1 MTTPIKGRRALESLN
16 FFMADVQAGVGP
28 FLGVFLQSRGWNP
41 ASIGSVMTIGGIAGM
56 LATSPAGA
64 LVDAT
69 RFKRSLVVICSI
81 FTVLASVLLWVSQS
95 YVWVASSQVA
105 TAIGGAALGPLL
117 AGITLGMVRE
127 SGFAEQFGR
136 NQMANHAGNVVA
148 AAASGYLG
156 WRFGFGAIFLL
167 AACAALLAISSVLL
181 IPASAIDHRA
191 ARGLGVGDE
200 EKPLP
205 AYKVLIGNRPLMV
218 LGAALAL
225 FHLGN
230 AAMLPLYG
238 MAVVNA
244 HEGDPAIFTA
254 KTVVVAQLVMI
265 VASYIAMRSLRT
277 RGHWSIILITFIA
290 LPLRGVVAAF
300 VIKSW
305 GVWPVQALD
314 GIGAGLQSVA
324 VPALVARLL
333 EGSGHVNV
341 GQGAVMTMQG
351 IGAALSPL
359 LGGVLAQAFGYRVAF
374 LLLGSVAVGSVL
386 LWVGFARAL
395 RVAPCRSRLI
405 GDACEAMSYQQ
416 TISQ

>member
-1 MTTPIKGRRALESLN
+1 
-16 FFMADVQAGVGP
+16 
-28 FLGVFLQSRGWNP
+28 
-41 ASIGSVMTIGGIAGM
+41 MTIGGIAGM
-56 LATSPAGA
+56 LSTGPAGA

-69 RFKRSLVVICSI
+69 RFKRSLVVTCSI
-81 FTVLASVLLWVSQS
+81 FTVLASLLLWRSQS
-95 YVWVASSQVA
+95 YAWVAASQMA

-136 NQMANHAGNVVA
+136 NQIANHAGNVVA
-148 AAASGYLG
+148 AASSGYLG
-156 WRFGFGAIFLL
+156 WRFGFGAIFVL
-167 AACAALLAISSVLL
+167 AACAAMLAIVSVLL
-181 IPASAIDHRA
+181 IPADAIDHRA
-191 ARGLGVGDE
+191 ARGLADDDE
-200 EKPLP
+200 QHPLP
-205 AYKVLIGNRPLMV
+205 AHKVLLGSRPLMV

-244 HEGDPAIFTA
+244 REGDPAIFTA
-254 KTVVVAQLVMI
+254 KTVAVAQLVMI
-265 VASYIAMRSLRT
+265 VTSYIAMRSLR
-277 RGHWSIILITFIA
+277 RHGHWAIIMITFLA
-290 LPLRGVVAAF
+290 LPLRGLVAAL

-341 GQGAVMTMQG
+341 GQGAVMTLQAV
-351 IGAALSPL
+351 GAALSPL
-359 LGGVLAQAFGYRVAF
+359 LGGVLAQSFGYRVAF
-374 LLLGSVAVGSVL
+374 LMLGAIAVGSVL
-386 LWVGFARAL
+386 LWLGFARLMRGAQH
-395 RVAPCRSRLI
+395 SR
-405 GDACEAMSYQQ
+405 E
-416 TISQ
+416 

>member
-1 MTTPIKGRRALESLN
+1 MMTSTSKGRRALEALN

-28 FLGVFLQSRGWNP
+28 FLGVFLQSKGWNP

-56 LATSPAGA
+56 LSTGPAGA

-69 RFKRSLVVICSI
+69 RFKRSLVVTCSI
-81 FTVLASVLLWVSQS
+81 FTVLASLLLWRSQS
-95 YVWVASSQVA
+95 YAWVAASQIA

-127 SGFAEQFGR
+127 SGFAVQFGR
-136 NQMANHAGNVVA
+136 NQIANHAGNVVA
-148 AAASGYLG
+148 AASSGYLG
-156 WRFGFGAIFLL
+156 WRFGFGAIFVL
-167 AACAALLAISSVLL
+167 AACAAVLAIVSVLL
-181 IPASAIDHRA
+181 IPAGAIDHRA
-191 ARGLGVGDE
+191 ARGLGVDDE
-200 EKPLP
+200 RQPLP
-205 AYKVLIGNRPLMV
+205 GYKVLLASRPLMV

-230 AAMLPLYG
+230 AAMLSLYG

-265 VASYIAMRSLRT
+265 VASYIAMRSLR
-277 RGHWSIILITFIA
+277 RHGHWSIILITFLA
-290 LPLRGVVAAF
+290 LPVRGVVAAL

-341 GQGAVMTMQG
+341 GQGAVMTLQAV
-351 IGAALSPL
+351 GAALSPL
-359 LGGVLAQAFGYRVAF
+359 LGGVLAQHFGFRVAF
-374 LLLGSVAVGSVL
+374 LLLGAMAVGSVL
-386 LWVGFARAL
+386 LWLGSAKLVRRAQHS
-395 RVAPCRSRLI
+395 P
-405 GDACEAMSYQQ
+405 E
-416 TISQ
+416 

>member
-1 MTTPIKGRRALESLN
+1 MTSTSKGQRALEALN

-28 FLGVFLQSRGWNP
+28 FLGVFLQSKGWSP

-56 LATSPAGA
+56 LSTGPAGA

-69 RFKRSLVVICSI
+69 RFKRSLVVTCSI
-81 FTVLASVLLWVSQS
+81 FTVLASLLLWRSQS
-95 YVWVASSQVA
+95 YAWVAASQIA

-127 SGFAEQFGR
+127 AGFAEQFGR
-136 NQMANHAGNVVA
+136 NQIANHAGNVIA
-148 AAASGYLG
+148 AASSGYLG
-156 WRFGFGAIFLL
+156 WRFGFGAIFVL
-167 AACAALLAISSVLL
+167 AACAAILAIVSVLL
-181 IPASAIDHRA
+181 IPAGAIDHRA
-191 ARGLGVGDE
+191 ARGMAGDGE
-200 EKPLP
+200 HHPLP
-205 AYKVLIGNRPLMV
+205 AYKVLLGSRPLMV

-265 VASYIAMRSLRT
+265 VASYVAMRSLR
-277 RGHWSIILITFIA
+277 RHGHWSIILITFLA
-290 LPLRGVVAAF
+290 LPVRGVVAAF

-341 GQGAVMTMQG
+341 GQGAVMTLQAV
-351 IGAALSPL
+351 GAALSPL
-359 LGGVLAQAFGYRVAF
+359 LGGVLAQNFGYRVAF
-374 LLLGSVAVGSVL
+374 LLLGAMAVGSVL
-386 LWVGFARAL
+386 LWLGFAKLMGGASH
-395 RVAPCRSRLI
+395 SR
-405 GDACEAMSYQQ
+405 E
-416 TISQ
+416 

>member
-1 MTTPIKGRRALESLN
+1 MTMRTSKGRRALEALN

-28 FLGVFLQSRGWNP
+28 FLGVFLQSKGWNP

-56 LATSPAGA
+56 LSTGPAGA

-69 RFKRSLVVICSI
+69 RYKRSLVVTCSI
-81 FTVLASVLLWVSQS
+81 FTVLASLLLWRSQA
-95 YVWVASSQVA
+95 YAWVAASQMA

-136 NQMANHAGNVVA
+136 NQIANHAGNVVA
-148 AAASGYLG
+148 AASSGYLG
-156 WRFGFGAIFLL
+156 WRFGFGAIFVL
-167 AACAALLAISSVLL
+167 AACSAVLAIVSVLL
-181 IPASAIDHRA
+181 IPAGAIDHRA
-191 ARGLGVGDE
+191 ARGFTADDE
-200 EKPLP
+200 QHPLP
-205 AYKVLIGNRPLMV
+205 AYKVLLASRPLMV

-265 VASYIAMRSLRT
+265 LASYVAMRSLR
-277 RGHWSIILITFIA
+277 RHGYWSIILITFLA
-290 LPLRGVVAAF
+290 LPVRGVVAAL

-341 GQGAVMTMQG
+341 GQGAVMTLQAV
-351 IGAALSPL
+351 GAALSPL
-359 LGGVLAQAFGYRVAF
+359 LGGVLAQYFGYRVAF
-374 LLLGSVAVGSVL
+374 LLLGGIALGSLLLWLSVAKLMRGTTPR
-386 LWVGFARAL
+386 GHGA
-395 RVAPCRSRLI
+395 
-405 GDACEAMSYQQ
+405 GDNEVP
-416 TISQ
+416 

>member
-1 MTTPIKGRRALESLN
+1 MTSTSKGRRALEALN

-28 FLGVFLQSRGWNP
+28 FLGVFLQSKGWNP

-56 LATSPAGA
+56 LSTGPAGA

-69 RFKRSLVVICSI
+69 RFKRSLVVTCSI
-81 FTVLASVLLWVSQS
+81 FTVLASLLLWRSQS
-95 YVWVASSQVA
+95 YAWVAASQIA

-127 SGFAEQFGR
+127 AGFAEQFGR
-136 NQMANHAGNVVA
+136 NQIANHAGNVIA
-148 AAASGYLG
+148 AASSGYLG
-156 WRFGFGAIFLL
+156 WRFGFGAIFVL
-167 AACAALLAISSVLL
+167 AACAAILAIVSVLL
-181 IPASAIDHRA
+181 IPAGAIDHRA
-191 ARGLGVGDE
+191 ARGMADDDE
-200 EKPLP
+200 HHPLP
-205 AYKVLIGNRPLMV
+205 AYKVLLGSRPLMV

-265 VASYIAMRSLRT
+265 VASYVAMRSLR
-277 RGHWSIILITFIA
+277 RHGHWSIILITFLA
-290 LPLRGVVAAF
+290 LPIRGVVAAL

-341 GQGAVMTMQG
+341 GQGAVMTLQAV
-351 IGAALSPL
+351 GAALSPL
-359 LGGVLAQAFGYRVAF
+359 LGGVLAQNFGYRVAF
-374 LLLGSVAVGSVL
+374 LLLGAMAVGSVL
-386 LWVGFARAL
+386 LWLGFAKLMGRA
-395 RVAPCRSRLI
+395 PHSR
-405 GDACEAMSYQQ
+405 E
-416 TISQ
+416 

>member
-1 MTTPIKGRRALESLN
+1 MSNTRKGRRALESLN

-28 FLGVFLQSRGWNP
+28 FLGVFLQARGWLP

-56 LATSPAGA
+56 LATAPAGA

-81 FTVLASVLLWVSQS
+81 FTVLASLLLWRSQS
-95 YVWVASSQVA
+95 YTWVAASQMA

-127 SGFAEQFGR
+127 KGFAEQFGR
-136 NQMANHAGNVVA
+136 NQIANHAGNVVA
-148 AAASGYLG
+148 AAASGYAG
-156 WRFGFGAIFLL
+156 WRFGFGAIFVL
-167 AACAALLAISSVLL
+167 AAVAALLAIVSVLL
-181 IPASAIDHRA
+181 IPAHAIDHRA
-191 ARGLGVGDE
+191 ARGMGDDDAQH
-200 EKPLP
+200 PLP
-205 AYKVLIGNRPLMV
+205 AYKVLLGSPPLMI

-230 AAMLPLYG
+230 GAMLPLYG

-265 VASYIAMRSLRT
+265 VTSYIAMRSLR
-277 RGHWSIILITFIA
+277 RHGHWTIILVTFLA
-290 LPLRGVVAAF
+290 LPVRGVVAAL

-314 GIGAGLQSVA
+314 GIAAGLQSVA

-341 GQGAVMTMQG
+341 GQGAVMTLQA
-351 IGAALSPL
+351 IGASLSPL
-359 LGGVLAQAFGYRVAF
+359 LGGFLAQYFGYRTAF
-374 LLLGSVAVGSVL
+374 LLLGAVAIGSVL
-386 LWVGFARAL
+386 LWTIFMRPGD
-395 RVAPCRSRLI
+395 RSRMVSTQASPRP
-405 GDACEAMSYQQ
+405 GYS
-416 TISQ
+416 